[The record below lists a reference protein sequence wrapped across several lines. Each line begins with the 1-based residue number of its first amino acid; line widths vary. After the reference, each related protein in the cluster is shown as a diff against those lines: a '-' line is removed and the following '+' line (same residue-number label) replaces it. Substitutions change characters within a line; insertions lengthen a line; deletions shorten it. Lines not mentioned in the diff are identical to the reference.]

1 MLSDDDEE
9 DAIPDEGLVVK
20 PLWKHMTVE
29 EEVMRSGKVGLPPEV
44 W

>member
-1 MLSDDDEE
+1 MSGDDDEE

-29 EEVMRSGKVGLPPEV
+29 EEAMRSGKVGLPPEV

>member
-1 MLSDDDEE
+1 MLGDDDEE

-29 EEVMRSGKVGLPPEV
+29 VEAMRSGKVALLPEV